1 MQDSSLHSVA
11 NTQIF
16 NGHITEEIIY
26 QEFVK
31 MGMQDFVA
39 NELSKR
45 YYRNE
50 LTYKD
55 IEYLES
61 NFNLKFEMLERS
73 LKSEII
79 SVRTE
84 LDNKIDIVRN
94 ELKSDIKD
102 LDNKID
108 SVESNLNVKIDTKF
122 NELDNKIDI
131 VESNLNVK
139 IDNVRNELKSDIKD
153 LDNKIDSVRAELK
166 SDVASVSNEISLVRK
181 DMEINRM
188 EFKSTSKLHNWMFG
202 TLITLNIGIFL
213 ALMSLL
219 VK

>member
-31 MGMQDFVA
+31 MGMQDFIA
-39 NELSKR
+39 NDLSKR

-55 IEYLES
+55 IEYLEN
-61 NFNLKFEMLERS
+61 NFNLKLEMLERS

-79 SVRTE
+79 SVKAE

-94 ELKSDIKD
+94 ELKTDI
-102 LDNKID
+102 
-108 SVESNLNVKIDTKF
+108 
-122 NELDNKIDI
+122 
-131 VESNLNVK
+131 
-139 IDNVRNELKSDIKD
+139 
-153 LDNKIDSVRAELK
+153 
-166 SDVASVSNEISLVRK
+166 ASVSNEISLVRK
-181 DMEINRM
+181 DMEINKM
-188 EFKSTSKLHNWMFG
+188 ELNSKLDKTTSEFKSTSRLHNWMFG

>member
-1 MQDSSLHSVA
+1 MQDSSLHSIA
-11 NTQIF
+11 STQIF
-16 NGHITEEIIY
+16 NGHITEEVIY

-31 MGMQDFVA
+31 MGMQDFIA
-39 NELSKR
+39 NDLSKR

-61 NFNLKFEMLERS
+61 NFNLKLEMLERS

-79 SVRTE
+79 SVKTE
-84 LDNKIDIVRN
+84 LDNKIDIIRN

-108 SVESNLNVKIDTKF
+108 IVESNLNVKIDTKF
-122 NELDNKIDI
+122 NELDNKID
-131 VESNLNVK
+131 
-139 IDNVRNELKSDIKD
+139 NVRSELKSDIKD
-153 LDNKIDSVRAELK
+153 LDNKIDVNKMELK
-166 SDVASVSNEISLVRK
+166 STLR
-181 DMEINRM
+181 
-188 EFKSTSKLHNWMFG
+188 LHGWMFG

>member
-1 MQDSSLHSVA
+1 MQDSSLHSVES
-11 NTQIF
+11 TQIF

-31 MGMQDFVA
+31 MGMQDFIA
-39 NELSKR
+39 NDLSKR

-61 NFNLKFEMLERS
+61 NFNLKLEMLERS

-79 SVRTE
+79 SVKTE

-94 ELKSDIKD
+94 ELKSNIKD

-108 SVESNLNVKIDTKF
+108 V
-122 NELDNKIDI
+122 NKM
-131 VESNLNVK
+131 
-139 IDNVRNELKSDIKD
+139 ELKST
-153 LDNKIDSVRAELK
+153 LR
-166 SDVASVSNEISLVRK
+166 
-181 DMEINRM
+181 
-188 EFKSTSKLHNWMFG
+188 LHGWMFG
-202 TLITLNIGIFL
+202 TIITLNIGIFL
-213 ALMSLL
+213 TLISIVYSLL
-219 VK
+219 SK

>member
-31 MGMQDFVA
+31 MGMQDFIA

-61 NFNLKFEMLERS
+61 NFNLKLEMLERS

-79 SVRTE
+79 SVKTE
-84 LDNKIDIVRN
+84 LDNKIDIKFN
-94 ELKSDIKD
+94 D
-102 LDNKID
+102 LDNKINI
-108 SVESNLNVKIDTKF
+108 VENNLNIKIDTKF
-122 NELDNKIDI
+122 NELDNKID
-131 VESNLNVK
+131 NVK
-139 IDNVRNELKSDIKD
+139 SELKSDI
-153 LDNKIDSVRAELK
+153 
-166 SDVASVSNEISLVRK
+166 ASVSNEISLVRK
-181 DMEINRM
+181 DMEINKM
-188 EFKSTSKLHNWMFG
+188 ELNSKLDKTASEFKSTLRLHGWMFG

-213 ALMSLL
+213 TLMSIVYSLL
-219 VK
+219 NR

>member
-31 MGMQDFVA
+31 MGMQDFIA
-39 NELSKR
+39 SDLSKR

-55 IEYLES
+55 IEYLETT
-61 NFNLKFEMLERS
+61 FNLKLEMLERS

-79 SVRTE
+79 SVKTE
-84 LDNKIDIVRN
+84 LDNKIDIKFN
-94 ELKSDIKD
+94 E
-102 LDNKID
+102 LDNKINI
-108 SVESNLNVKIDTKF
+108 VENNLNIKIDTKF
-122 NELDNKIDI
+122 NELDNKID
-131 VESNLNVK
+131 NVK
-139 IDNVRNELKSDIKD
+139 SELKSDI
-153 LDNKIDSVRAELK
+153 S
-166 SDVASVSNEISLVRK
+166 SVSNEISLVRK
-181 DMEINRM
+181 DMEINKM
-188 EFKSTSKLHNWMFG
+188 ELNSKLDKTASEFKSTLRLHGWMFG

-213 ALMSLL
+213 TLMSIVYSLL
-219 VK
+219 NK

>member
-11 NTQIF
+11 STQIF

-31 MGMQDFVA
+31 MGMQDFIA

-61 NFNLKFEMLERS
+61 NFNLKLEMLERS
-73 LKSEII
+73 LKSEVI
-79 SVRTE
+79 SVKTE
-84 LDNKIDIVRN
+84 LDNKIDIIRN

-108 SVESNLNVKIDTKF
+108 V
-122 NELDNKIDI
+122 NKM
-131 VESNLNVK
+131 
-139 IDNVRNELKSDIKD
+139 ELKST
-153 LDNKIDSVRAELK
+153 LR
-166 SDVASVSNEISLVRK
+166 
-181 DMEINRM
+181 
-188 EFKSTSKLHNWMFG
+188 LHGWMFG

-213 ALMSLL
+213 TLMSIVYSLL
-219 VK
+219 NK

>member
-1 MQDSSLHSVA
+1 MQDSSLHSVES
-11 NTQIF
+11 TQIF

-31 MGMQDFVA
+31 MGMQDFIA
-39 NELSKR
+39 NDLSKR

-61 NFNLKFEMLERS
+61 NFNLKLEMLERS

-79 SVRTE
+79 FVKTE
-84 LDNKIDIVRN
+84 LDNKIDIIRN

-108 SVESNLNVKIDTKF
+108 V
-122 NELDNKIDI
+122 NKM
-131 VESNLNVK
+131 
-139 IDNVRNELKSDIKD
+139 ELKST
-153 LDNKIDSVRAELK
+153 LR
-166 SDVASVSNEISLVRK
+166 
-181 DMEINRM
+181 
-188 EFKSTSKLHNWMFG
+188 LHSWMFG

-213 ALMSLL
+213 TLISIVYSLL
-219 VK
+219 SK

>member
-1 MQDSSLHSVA
+1 MQNSSLHSVA
-11 NTQIF
+11 STQIF
-16 NGHITEEIIY
+16 NGNITEEIIY

-39 NELSKR
+39 NDLSKR

-79 SVRTE
+79 SVKTE

-122 NELDNKIDI
+122 NELDNKIDT
-131 VESNLNVK
+131 
-139 IDNVRNELKSDIKD
+139 VRSELRSDIKD
-153 LDNKIDSVRAELK
+153 LDNKIDVNKMELDNK
-166 SDVASVSNEISLVRK
+166 LDKTVS
-181 DMEINRM
+181 
-188 EFKSTSKLHNWMFG
+188 EFKSTSRLHNWMFG

>member
-1 MQDSSLHSVA
+1 MQDSSLHSVES
-11 NTQIF
+11 TQIF

-31 MGMQDFVA
+31 MGMQDFIA
-39 NELSKR
+39 NDLSKR

-79 SVRTE
+79 FVKTE
-84 LDNKIDIVRN
+84 
-94 ELKSDIKD
+94 

-122 NELDNKIDI
+122 NDLDNKIDI
-131 VESNLNVK
+131 VK
-139 IDNVRNELKSDIKD
+139 NELKS
-153 LDNKIDSVRAELK
+153 
-166 SDVASVSNEISLVRK
+166 EISLVRK
-181 DMEINRM
+181 DMEINKM
-188 EFKSTSKLHNWMFG
+188 ELNSKLDKTTSEFKSTSRLHNWMFG
-202 TLITLNIGIFL
+202 TLITLSIGIFL
-213 ALMSLL
+213 TLISIVYSLL
-219 VK
+219 NK

>member
-1 MQDSSLHSVA
+1 MQDSSLHSVES
-11 NTQIF
+11 TQIF

-31 MGMQDFVA
+31 MGMQDFIA
-39 NELSKR
+39 NDLSKR

-50 LTYKD
+50 LTYRD

-61 NFNLKFEMLERS
+61 NFNLKLEMLERS

-79 SVRTE
+79 SVKTE
-84 LDNKIDIVRN
+84 LDNKIDIIRN

-108 SVESNLNVKIDTKF
+108 IVESNLNVKIDTKF
-122 NELDNKIDI
+122 NELDNKID
-131 VESNLNVK
+131 
-139 IDNVRNELKSDIKD
+139 NVRNE
-153 LDNKIDSVRAELK
+153 V
-166 SDVASVSNEISLVRK
+166 SLVRK

-188 EFKSTSKLHNWMFG
+188 ELDNKLDKTASEFKSTSRLHNWMFG

-213 ALMSLL
+213 TLMSIVYSLL
-219 VK
+219 SK

>member
-1 MQDSSLHSVA
+1 MQDSSLHSVV

-39 NELSKR
+39 NDLSKR

-61 NFNLKFEMLERS
+61 NFNLKLEMLERS

-79 SVRTE
+79 SVKTE

-108 SVESNLNVKIDTKF
+108 SIESNLNVKIDTKF
-122 NELDNKIDI
+122 KDLDNKIDT
-131 VESNLNVK
+131 
-139 IDNVRNELKSDIKD
+139 VRSELRSDIKD
-153 LDNKIDSVRAELK
+153 LDNKIDTVRSELR
-166 SDVASVSNEISLVRK
+166 SDIK
-181 DMEINRM
+181 DLDNKIDVNKMELDNKLDKATS
-188 EFKSTSKLHNWMFG
+188 EFKSTSRLHNWMFG